1 MISEQWREMLEGDV
15 DGQEVG
21 APEDGD
27 ERGEKTVAGGHAS
40 TVSART
46 VKD

>member
-1 MISEQWREMLEGDV
+1 V

-27 ERGEKTVAGGHAS
+27 EGGEKSVAGGHAS
-40 TVSART
+40 TVSVRT
-46 VKD
+46 LKDNREYLYES